1 MPQLHDVEIWDS
13 TNENLLA
20 TFTGPASLCD
30 AAAYT
35 LAHGDVCNLYY
46 YNGLVWLGWI
56 GPRPTNPPGR

>member
-20 TFTGPASLCD
+20 TFTGTSSLCD

-35 LAHGDVCNLYY
+35 LAEEAQCNLYY
-46 YNGLVWLGWI
+46 YNGLIWLQWV
-56 GPRPTNPPGR
+56 GPRPQNPPGR